1 MIISRP
7 VQKEDWD
14 RINWLAS
21 DSVQEADHS
30 QFDAEWTRKR
40 REFAHEELQSVVEK
54 DGKVV
59 GYCALEIDE
68 SKDGFRVFLVAD
80 WSLGAIDLHTSLFDE
95 LERLISNAK
104 TRKVW
109 MRELAGDATLIDF
122 VVSKG
127 FSVEKRYE
135 FDGLQLVNLIK
146 DYENS

>member
-1 MIISRP
+1 
-7 VQKEDWD
+7 VQEEDWG

-30 QFDAEWTRKR
+30 QLDAEWTRKR
-40 REFAHEELQSVVEK
+40 REFAHEGLQSVVEK
-54 DGKVV
+54 EGRVV
-59 GYCALEIDE
+59 GYCALERDE

-80 WSLGAIDLHTSLFDE
+80 WGLGAVDLHDSLFDE

-109 MRELAGDATLIDF
+109 MRELAGDAKLIDF

-127 FSVEKRYE
+127 FSVDKRYE
-135 FDGLQLVNLIK
+135 FDGLQLVNLVK
-146 DYENS
+146 EYGNC